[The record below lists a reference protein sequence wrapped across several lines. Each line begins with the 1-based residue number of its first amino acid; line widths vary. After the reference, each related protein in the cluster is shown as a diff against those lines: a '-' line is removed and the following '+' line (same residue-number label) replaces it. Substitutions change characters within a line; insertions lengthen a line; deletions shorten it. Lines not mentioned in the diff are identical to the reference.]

1 MWLEVEEKFNL
12 LLILDQI
19 FLTLI
24 LYDLRPI

>member
-1 MWLEVEEKFNL
+1 VWLEVEEKFNL